1 MKQVF
6 LFLLVLTIVGCI
18 GCSSTKTIQVRSAET
33 TMPALELPNPK
44 PLELSDVQFIV
55 ITAENQADVLG
66 KNQALFALTEAE
78 YEDLASNLLKIRG
91 FILQQR
97 TIIESYKKYYEQNED
112 KK

>member
-18 GCSSTKTIQVRSAET
+18 GCTSSKTIQIRSTES
-33 TMPALELPNPK
+33 TMPALDLPNPK

-55 ITAENQADVLG
+55 VTAENQAEVLN
-66 KNQALFALTEAE
+66 KNQALFAITETE

-97 TIIESYKKYYEQNED
+97 NIIESYKKYYED
-112 KK
+112 TK